1 MLERV
6 VERALVKATK
16 KRGGYA
22 FKLIIMRQAG
32 WPDRTLLL
40 PGARIG
46 FVECKAPGKK
56 PTKLQ
61 RYWLKK
67 LTNWG
72 FDARVIDHTDQIE
85 AYFAEVFDGDA
96 HFA

>member
-6 VERALVKATK
+6 IETALVKAAK
-16 KRGGYA
+16 KRGGMA
-22 FKLIIMRQAG
+22 FKLVIFRQAG
-32 WPDRTLLL
+32 WPDRTVLL

-61 RYWLKK
+61 CYWLNK
-67 LTNWG
+67 LKGWG
-72 FDARVIDHTDQIE
+72 FDARVIDHTNQIE
-85 AYFAEVFDGDA
+85 PYFAEVFDGDA